1 MSWLFSQA
9 LVEEYLPESSL
20 DGEQS
25 AQLSGNPTP
34 QAYCAPDKM
43 TDFSRLSRFGMTYK
57 PLTESRGEELLTL
70 YLAAFHA
77 PTFPQQEKVQELTEK
92 HLECGEK
99 WLGSFTKYSPD
110 SCSWK
115 THQCSLAG
123 DLDEFLET
131 WPQWGLMRDGEC
143 WEQQTLAQI
152 TSETASGL
160 WETKWPTL
168 AASDG
173 QRAGTITDKMTG
185 QSLPQMVNTP
195 AKWPTPT
202 LQGLNGGSNSR
213 KSAIAKG
220 TWPTPTSM
228 DSIIRS
234 KESWE
239 KAQFR
244 PRQGK
249 NLIKLGDIQ
258 YWPTPT
264 AHNAKKTNAPSE
276 LNRNTP
282 TLAAQAGGSL
292 NPTWVEWLMGWPL
305 GWTDLKPLATDKC
318 RFVPQQHGSFSV
330 NNGEICL

>member
-143 WEQQTLAQI
+143 WEQQTLAQTI
-152 TSETASGL
+152 SG
-160 WETKWPTL
+160 
-168 AASDG
+168 
-173 QRAGTITDKMTG
+173 I
-185 QSLPQMVNTP
+185 VF
-195 AKWPTPT
+195 
-202 LQGLNGGSNSR
+202 GLN
-213 KSAIAKG
+213 
-220 TWPTPTSM
+220 
-228 DSIIRS
+228 
-234 KESWE
+234 
-239 KAQFR
+239 
-244 PRQGK
+244 
-249 NLIKLGDIQ
+249 
-258 YWPTPT
+258 
-264 AHNAKKTNAPSE
+264 PSE
-276 LNRNTP
+276 INSPPSPPPPPPPHLHLDYTDSTHEQRNKCTKRTSKKYAYVDCSSQSAMADTRCKRTQISLKWEQP
-282 TLAAQAGGSL
+282 TKQFADGPSWWQTEPRLDRVAYGVAARMDRLKAIGNGQ
-292 NPTWVEWLMGWPL
+292 VPL
-305 GWTDLKPLATDKC
+305 CAATAWKLLSAH
-318 RFVPQQHGSFSV
+318 V
-330 NNGEICL
+330 